1 MNTLEVISAEYRLAL
16 MHTEKQQAALART
29 VFSQVP
35 RIKSHTA
42 SLTKINSSI
51 LLSSDPSGHFRNNND
66 RLG

>member
-1 MNTLEVISAEYRLAL
+1 MNTLEVISAEYSLAL
-16 MHTEKQQAALART
+16 MHTEKQQVAPART

-35 RIKSHTA
+35 PIKSHTT
-42 SLTKINSSI
+42 SSTKINNSI